1 MSPFGSNIALIDI
14 VNESVLLFPEALIMA
29 KACKTARSK
38 RPTILVPKRN
48 ALTKRMLIDLVSLHC
63 DISFEQAQLF
73 YKSLEDFVL
82 KSLEIPDGEVT
93 IPNMCSFHREYDGHV
108 CMGVSQTLW
117 MEVSGARVP
126 HRKGWS

>member
-1 MSPFGSNIALIDI
+1 
-14 VNESVLLFPEALIMA
+14 MA

-38 RPTILVPKRN
+38 RPKIVVPKRN

-73 YKSLEDFVL
+73 YKSLEDFIL
-82 KSLEIPDGEVT
+82 KSLEVPFEVVT
-93 IPNMCSFHREYDGHV
+93 IPNMCSFQREDDGHV
-108 CMGVSQTLW
+108 SMGISQTLW
-117 MEVSGARVP
+117 MEVCGARVP